1 MRNAINWVVGCCL
14 LLVCAIA
21 LAAEPPVKKSRNG
34 ICHPKGGTYY
44 SRTKHYTPMTPCRPA
59 STAAAG
65 RRNADYCT
73 EKSNPKCEIGQV
85 KTFDVFSCAFG

>member
-44 SRTKHYTPMTPCRPA
+44 SLTKHYTPYDSMQACLD
-59 STAAAG
+59 SGG
-65 RRNADYCT
+65 RA
-73 EKSNPKCEIGQV
+73 PKR
-85 KTFDVFSCAFG
+85 

>member
-1 MRNAINWVVGCCL
+1 MPMGEEPFVVRNAINWVVGCCL

-44 SRTKHYTPMTPCRPA
+44 SRTKHYTPYDSMQSCLD
-59 STAAAG
+59 SGG
-65 RRNADYCT
+65 RV
-73 EKSNPKCEIGQV
+73 PKR
-85 KTFDVFSCAFG
+85 

>member
-1 MRNAINWVVGCCL
+1 MRYAINWVVGCCL

-44 SRTKHYTPMTPCRPA
+44 SRTKHYAPYDSMQACLD
-59 STAAAG
+59 SGG
-65 RRNADYCT
+65 RA
-73 EKSNPKCEIGQV
+73 PKR
-85 KTFDVFSCAFG
+85 